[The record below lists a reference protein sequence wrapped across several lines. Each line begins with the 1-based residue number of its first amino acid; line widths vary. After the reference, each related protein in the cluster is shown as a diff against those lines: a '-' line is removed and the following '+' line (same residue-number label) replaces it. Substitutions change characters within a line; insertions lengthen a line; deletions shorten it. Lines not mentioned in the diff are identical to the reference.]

1 MTVEHTRAR
10 KIKIKTAF
18 THQTNLNAIDAW
30 INIPVNSYL
39 LLILLFDCYI
49 NLRIYMHVIVVL
61 NLYYYVLTP
70 ALQCREGLSLM
81 LNINAFGVFL
91 F

>member
-1 MTVEHTRAR
+1 MTVEHTRTR

-49 NLRIYMHVIVVL
+49 NLHLGIYMHVIVVL
-61 NLYYYVLTP
+61 NYTLANLLFGYH
-70 ALQCREGLSLM
+70 
-81 LNINAFGVFL
+81 AFYTIMS
-91 F
+91 

>member
-1 MTVEHTRAR
+1 MTVEHTRTR
-10 KIKIKTAF
+10 KIKIKTAV

-30 INIPVNSYL
+30 IHIPVNSYL

-61 NLYYYVLTP
+61 NYTLANLLFGYH
-70 ALQCREGLSLM
+70 
-81 LNINAFGVFL
+81 AFYTIMS
-91 F
+91 